1 MSYHRFGNVS
11 MRSDIRFVVSGWK
24 VGVGGANR
32 ARTGLQCEAVFEEG
46 AYLRLIDLCIN
57 ELWAA
62 K

>member
-32 ARTGLQCEAVFEEG
+32 CEPASP
-46 AYLRLIDLCIN
+46 AC
-57 ELWAA
+57 AA
-62 K
+62 AEDRKSVG